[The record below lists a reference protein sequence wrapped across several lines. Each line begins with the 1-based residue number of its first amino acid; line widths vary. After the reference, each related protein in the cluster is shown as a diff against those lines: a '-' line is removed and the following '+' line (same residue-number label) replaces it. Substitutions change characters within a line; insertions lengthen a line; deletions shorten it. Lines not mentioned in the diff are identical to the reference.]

1 VQHHRK
7 GQRRAENTARR
18 AARLAS
24 WLAAACAPD
33 DAPQVVLWV
42 ERKATQQRRTGAQG
56 HHIALRGAFV
66 EVGEIL
72 RAELWQ
78 RTRATI
84 LTSATLTTG
93 EGSSGW
99 EWMRGRMGLGT
110 PTTDPQV
117 VTLAV
122 PSPFDF
128 ARQALLCLPSAPP
141 SNTP

>member
-1 VQHHRK
+1 
-7 GQRRAENTARR
+7 
-18 AARLAS
+18 
-24 WLAAACAPD
+24 
-33 DAPQVVLWV
+33 V
-42 ERKATQQRRTGAQG
+42 ERKATAARKHAPAG

-93 EGSSGW
+93 EGTSGW

-110 PTTDPQV
+110 PASEPSVT
-117 VTLAV
+117 TLAV

-141 SNTP
+141 LPLSW